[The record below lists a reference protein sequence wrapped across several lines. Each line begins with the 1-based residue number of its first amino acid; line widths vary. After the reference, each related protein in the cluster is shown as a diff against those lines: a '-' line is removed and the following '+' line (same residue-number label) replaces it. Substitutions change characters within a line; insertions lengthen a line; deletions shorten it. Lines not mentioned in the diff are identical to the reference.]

1 MWDKFVAFSDDN
13 TQVIA
18 KLLSDITVD
27 SNFDTRGLNEALA
40 AIDASDLY
48 LIEEAVTKFINYAK
62 EMKSEAYVG
71 VAIAE
76 VRDASIKIELSEQD
90 MLASMIVTGPYR
102 GKPLRGPQIVQA
114 LAEAHVTKGINK
126 LALKKVLV
134 MSHQLKPGETF
145 TQPIAKGKDPIQ
157 GTDAK
162 FIPLVDDPTKQILA
176 PKESSPG
183 GKVDMLNLGETINVA
198 ENQPIMKRVPATK
211 GTTGLTVQGKP
222 IPPKPGSDAELKV
235 GKGTIISPDD
245 PNILIAEV
253 AGMPILKER
262 SADVENALCLPT
274 IGVAT
279 GHVKFKGNVVVL
291 GDIESDM
298 VVRVTGSL
306 TVGGFIES
314 ADVQVQGDI
323 EVAKGIIG
331 HNVSENEKKSC
342 VVKSGG
348 SITANYAQFSELQ
361 AANDI
366 KLSVHCM
373 SNELRCG
380 HDLVV
385 CDASEKQGTLSGG
398 RAKVGGKI
406 TCVNLGVEG
415 DTATYVH
422 AFARF
427 QMYKDKKA
435 KLKDQ
440 YSQAQEGTMN
450 MVRKEL
456 ELKKIPK
463 SERTPEQ
470 EQKLEQDKQAANEYL
485 EKVKDVRDNHD
496 NELEIALEEA
506 VVEVKG
512 KVYSHVTV
520 QFGDEKVITKRSHGA
535 SVFTFN
541 QFEIKFTSMFEEDDV
556 EQQL

>member
-13 TQVIA
+13 TQVLA
-18 KLLSDITVD
+18 KLSPDITVD

-40 AIDASDLY
+40 AIEAADLY
-48 LIEEAVTKFINYAK
+48 LMEEAVTKFINYAK

-76 VRDASIKIELSEQD
+76 VRDASIKVELSEQD
-90 MLASMIVTGPYR
+90 MLASITVTGAYR

-145 TQPIAKGKDPIQ
+145 TQPVAKGKEPIQ

-162 FIPLVDDPTKQILA
+162 FIPLVDDPTKQVLA

-198 ENQPIMKRVPATK
+198 ANQPLMKRVPATK
-211 GTTGLTVQGKP
+211 GTPGMTVQGKP
-222 IPPKPGSDAELKV
+222 IPPKPGSDADLKV
-235 GKGTIISPDD
+235 GKGTIISPDN
-245 PNILIAEV
+245 PNLLIAEV
-253 AGMPILKER
+253 SGMPILKER
-262 SADVENALCLPT
+262 SVEVEDALCLPT

-298 VVRVTGSL
+298 MVRATGSL

-331 HNVSENEKKSC
+331 HNVSEGEKKSC

-348 SITANYAQFSELQ
+348 TITANYAQFSELQ

-398 RAKVGGKI
+398 HAKVGGKV

-427 QMYKDKKA
+427 QMFKDKQA
-435 KLKDQ
+435 KLKEQ
-440 YSQAQEGTMN
+440 YTQAQEGTMS

-456 ELKKIPK
+456 EFKKIPK

-470 EQKLEQDKQAANEYL
+470 EQKLEQDKQAANAYL
-485 EKVKDVRDNHD
+485 EKVKAARDNHE
-496 NELEIALEEA
+496 NELEVALEESI
-506 VVEVKG
+506 VEVKG
-512 KVYSHVTV
+512 KVFTHVTV
-520 QFGDEKVITKRSHGA
+520 QFGEEKVITKRAHGA
-535 SVFTFN
+535 SIFKFN
-541 QFEIKFTSMFEEDDV
+541 QFEIKFSSMFEDDDLDQ
-556 EQQL
+556 EL

>member
-13 TQVIA
+13 TQVLA
-18 KLLSDITVD
+18 KLSPDITVD

-40 AIDASDLY
+40 ALDASDLY
-48 LIEEAVTKFINYAK
+48 LMEEEVTKFINYAK

-76 VRDASIKIELSEQD
+76 VRDAAIKVELSEQD
-90 MLASMIVTGPYR
+90 MLASITVTGPYR

-114 LAEAHVTKGINK
+114 LADAHVTKGINK

-145 TQPIAKGKDPIQ
+145 SQPVAKGKEPIQ
-157 GTDAK
+157 GVDAK
-162 FIPLVDDPTKQILA
+162 FVPLVEDPTKQILA

-183 GKVDMLNLGETINVA
+183 GKVDMLNLGETINVGA
-198 ENQPIMKRVPATK
+198 NQPVMKRVPATQ
-211 GTTGLTVQGKP
+211 GTPGLTVQGKP
-222 IPPKPGSDAELKV
+222 IAPKPGSDAELKV
-235 GKGTIISPDD
+235 GKGTKISPDN
-245 PNILIAEV
+245 PNLLIAEV
-253 AGMPILKER
+253 SGMPILKER
-262 SADVENALCLPT
+262 SVEVEDALCLPT

-298 VVRVTGSL
+298 MVRATGSL

-342 VVKSGG
+342 IVKSGG

-366 KLSVHCM
+366 NLSVHCM

-398 RAKVGGKI
+398 HAKVGGKI

-422 AFARF
+422 AFARY
-427 QMYKDKKA
+427 QMFKDKQA
-435 KLKDQ
+435 KLKEQ
-440 YSQAQEGTMN
+440 YTQAQEGTMA

-456 ELKKIPK
+456 EFKKTPK

-470 EQKLEQDKQAANEYL
+470 EQKLEQDKQAANAHL
-485 EKVKDVRDNHD
+485 EKVKAARDNHEH
-496 NELEIALEEA
+496 ELEIALEEA
-506 VVEVKG
+506 IVEVKG
-512 KVYSHVTV
+512 KVFTHVTV
-520 QFGDEKVITKRSHGA
+520 QFGDEKVITKRAHGA
-535 SVFTFN
+535 SFFKFN
-541 QFEIKFTSMFEEDDV
+541 QFEIKFSSMFEEEDL
-556 EQQL
+556 EQEI